1 MSLTSNNNALPQ
13 QTTATTTVAEQISL
27 KEYALAHLC
36 DMVQARLQQGLSRS
50 LEKLLGEYFANPTI
64 SIYSTLRLAPPTS
77 SRSARRR
84 NSAASQ
90 QYTAPMPSAAGP
102 LPMVHVPAP
111 VNSLDVSAI
120 VCSQPV
126 IPPST
131 VISMPPVVLQQI
143 HVAAKRLA
151 LLARTIED
159 KRLAKIQLSHRQQLV
174 LGSSSGTGGAT
185 GPAGA
190 AGPATGSQGAPN
202 AKGTAAIDNSAD
214 VAQPR
219 TSTALAAAAST
230 PSQLTAATYHLLLDD
245 LIGGGLPQIPGF
257 PAPTTTTQAL
267 LAAQSTS
274 ALGSRL
280 GAGNLNTSSATVG
293 GGRST
298 LHNASLI
305 EPMGGVDDL
314 GPVGVSL
321 SPPTSGSIA
330 QTNAT
335 HGVLEKLKSSDKE
348 KGFANSTTAAGGGAA
363 GAKAA
368 AAAQQLTAA
377 AEEAANRI
385 AVRLAVE
392 KKLAAVLH
400 AMDANID
407 VTVSQLVSTNG
418 AVSSSAPTA
427 LSTSLLVG
435 SMSDAQFATAVLA
448 LTLAEQEMLMA
459 DLRSELAMGLVDL
472 AMESAGDGYG
482 RALSLLN
489 ARNSEYT
496 LRNAGKSQ
504 LAARRGTEAVGAASG
519 VEEDDDPAHQE
530 THGDSK
536 KGDKADAAVSARRA
550 LYPNFQLTGSH
561 AALLAGLT
569 NLSGQPSL
577 IITPLQFSSNA
588 VSLVSATSAANYFTE
603 STAAQA
609 YTSASGEANALWSAN
624 ASATAAVTSK
634 LIVAGGGPVH
644 HQQQRLSLAG
654 AYSGGPSSGQKG
666 AAGGTA
672 SNQAQANAGK
682 GGQGAGSKAGISASP
697 LSVGSL
703 TEAVSRR
710 AAQRAN
716 GQSTNDSVIY
726 VAEALQLVRTVKCT
740 SGTGGYLS
748 AVSLAD
754 SVWAAADS
762 TPPLSL
768 PPQAQPV
775 GYLMPAARAQTDVHE
790 WLSTIL
796 QFIKDG
802 QAAASD
808 MY

>member
-1 MSLTSNNNALPQ
+1 
-13 QTTATTTVAEQISL
+13 
-27 KEYALAHLC
+27 
-36 DMVQARLQQGLSRS
+36 MVQARLQQGLSRS

-64 SIYSTLRLAPPTS
+64 SIYSTLRLASPTS

-90 QYTAPMPSAAGP
+90 QYTAPRPSAAGP
-102 LPMVHVPAP
+102 LPMVHIPAP

-131 VISMPPVVLQQI
+131 TISMPPVVLQQI

-190 AGPATGSQGAPN
+190 GGPATGSQVAPN

-293 GGRST
+293 GGRPT

-321 SPPTSGSIA
+321 SHPTRSPDSPTNGSIA

-348 KGFANSTTAAGGGAA
+348 KGFTNSTTAAGGGAA

-418 AVSSSAPTA
+418 TVSSSAPTA

-448 LTLAEQEMLMA
+448 LTLAEQEMLMS
-459 DLRSELAMGLVDL
+459 DLRSELTMALVDL

-482 RALSLLN
+482 HALSLLN

-519 VEEDDDPAHQE
+519 VEEDDDPAATALKYQE

-609 YTSASGEANALWSAN
+609 YTSASGEANAFWSAN
-624 ASATAAVTSK
+624 ACAAAAVTAK